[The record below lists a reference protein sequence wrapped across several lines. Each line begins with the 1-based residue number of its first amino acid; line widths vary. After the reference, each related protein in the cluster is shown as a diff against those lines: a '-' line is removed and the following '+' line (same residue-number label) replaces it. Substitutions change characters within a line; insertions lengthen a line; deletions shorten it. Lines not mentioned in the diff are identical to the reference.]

1 MKKLIIILIL
11 LASVLFTAGC
21 TEGPQ
26 KNSTDSQEKNA
37 VVEVT
42 QLEQINTSLQKG
54 PILVKLGAEW
64 CGPCQEMKPI
74 LKELATEY
82 EGKATIMSVDVDQ
95 SPKLADYFGANSI
108 PDSSV
113 IVGIDNGE
121 YVYMQEDGS
130 VTKDRFKARILGAM
144 DKQVFAK
151 VLDLALQRENVK
163 SK

>member
-1 MKKLIIILIL
+1 MKKLIILLIL

-21 TEGPQ
+21 AEGSQ

-42 QLEQINTSLQKG
+42 QLEQINASLQKG
-54 PILVKLGAEW
+54 PILVKMGAEW

-74 LKELATEY
+74 LKKLATEY
-82 EGKATIMSVDVDQ
+82 EGKAMIMSVDVDQ
-95 SPKLADYFGANSI
+95 SPKLADYFVVNSI

-121 YVYMQEDGS
+121 YVYMQEDGN

-144 DKQVFAK
+144 DKQVFVK